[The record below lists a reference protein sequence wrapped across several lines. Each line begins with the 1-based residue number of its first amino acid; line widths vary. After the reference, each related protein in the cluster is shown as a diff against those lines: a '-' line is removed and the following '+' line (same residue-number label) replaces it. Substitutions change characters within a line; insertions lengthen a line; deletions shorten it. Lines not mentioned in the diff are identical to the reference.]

1 MSPEIPSSFERIQG
15 IENEPFLLD
24 DIDNMLMNDSQVS
37 LNQESSIY

>member
-1 MSPEIPSSFERIQG
+1 MSPEIPSFERIRG
-15 IENEPFLLD
+15 LENEPFLLD